1 MKKTFGTRGTG
12 IGTGTRISS
21 GPRDWDRDRRLWD
34 AWDWDTIRWDVPGL
48 TLSGTRVPGTQIPWD
63 SWDVPCP
70 SLGETI
76 LHDQSHFRTVLYQG
90 WVFGSKI

>member
-70 SLGETI
+70 SLKLLVGTSFT
-76 LHDQSHFRTVLYQG
+76 LLLYC
-90 WVFGSKI
+90 I

>member
-1 MKKTFGTRGTG
+1 MKKTFGTRETG

-70 SLGETI
+70 SLMYT
-76 LHDQSHFRTVLYQG
+76 
-90 WVFGSKI
+90 